1 MDRETFPDRF
11 MGVYIAAGTL
21 FVVGWGGI
29 IALLLYAVPTV
40 DARWVFFLLGLT
52 GLTGTAVPFVV
63 FLSQRFGHRPITA
76 RVLLRRAIW
85 VGAFGVTLAWLQLGR
100 TLSWSIGLLL
110 AAVCIAIEWF
120 VELRARS
127 LWDPEAAHGE

>member
-1 MDRETFPDRF
+1 MGRETFPDRF

-21 FVVGWGGI
+21 FFVGWGGM

-40 DARWVFFLLGLT
+40 DARWVFFLLGIA

-63 FLSQRFGHRPITA
+63 FLSQRFGRRPISW
-76 RVLLRRAIW
+76 RVLMRRATW
-85 VGAFGVTLAWLQLGR
+85 VGAFGITMAWLQLGR
-100 TLSWSIGLLL
+100 TLTWSIGLLL
-110 AAVCIAIEWF
+110 AVVFMAIECF

-127 LWDPEAAHGE
+127 LWDPDA